1 MEKLI
6 LRNTQSPGD
15 YIVLS
20 AAIRDLHKA
29 YPGRFLVGVDVPER
43 TIFQG
48 NPHVD
53 LGLRGG
59 GRKLVAKYPL
69 IKSSNQERLHFLWG
83 FVKYLNE
90 QLHIP
95 FPLTELRPD
104 LHLTAEEKANPPLG
118 AVKPYWVMVSGGKRD
133 FTAKWWLPDSWQ
145 QVVNALNKRFE
156 IVQVG
161 GGSHVHPVLSGVRN
175 LVGKTSFRELMR
187 LIYHSDGVLCI
198 VTCLMHIAAAFNK
211 PCVVVAGGREPWWWE
226 GYTQENRLFNL
237 RHGIPGWNPPANDD
251 YVAHRYLHTLNQ
263 LPCCMNKGCWK
274 TKIEPQRDS
283 CQAPSIVGGRRI
295 PRCMEAI
302 TAEHVVRAVE
312 SYYNKQPFQNLVE
325 IPKTAKAVPQPPVEV
340 RMQPE
345 LVVPQ
350 PVELPTP
357 EPILA
362 GIRVCLY
369 LGQVVS
375 PLTYLRLLKD
385 RRNDGGELMILSSNT
400 SPELEDWCLAERAS
414 LIRCEDRATAM
425 TKVMR
430 GNEHKWTAWLEY
442 PWLPKSKNLWDQLLR
457 KAGGKR
463 CVMGLVYWQ
472 RITQDMTATFRR
484 APWNRNVEF
493 TPMTLVH
500 GSYRTF
506 HPGPGFWLAPTPF
519 LQDIKF
525 EQWARTADP
534 EVSLGEALHQNA
546 VPLYEVG
553 TLVLRL

>member
-29 YPGRFLVGVDVPER
+29 HPGRFLIGVDVPER

-48 NPHVD
+48 SPYVD

-83 FVKYLNE
+83 FVKYLND
-90 QLHIP
+90 QLHVS

-104 LHLTAEEKANPPLG
+104 LHLTSEEKANPPLG

-145 QVVNALNKRFE
+145 QAVNALNKRFE

-161 GGSHVHPVLSGVRN
+161 GGSHVHPILTGVRN
-175 LVGKTSFRELMR
+175 LVGKTSFREMMR
-187 LIYHSDGVLCI
+187 LIYHSDGVMCV
-198 VTCLMHIAAAFNK
+198 VTCLMHIAAAFNR

-226 GYTQENRLFNL
+226 GYTQENRLFNM

-251 YVAHRYLHTLNQ
+251 YVEHRYLHTLNQ

-274 TKIEPQRDS
+274 TKIEPNRDS
-283 CQAPSIVGGRRI
+283 CQMPSVVGSRRI
-295 PRCMEAI
+295 PRCMELI
-302 TAEHVVRAVE
+302 TSDHVIRAVE
-312 SYYNKQPFQNLVE
+312 SYYNKQPFKNLVE
-325 IPKTAKAVPQPPVEV
+325 VTATPRAIPPAVVEIRVQPEPMVLQSVEV
-340 RMQPE
+340 P
-345 LVVPQ
+345 L
-350 PVELPTP
+350 P
-357 EPILA
+357 EPILT

-369 LGQVVS
+369 LGQVIS
-375 PLTYLRLLKD
+375 PLTYLRLFKE
-385 RRNDGGELMILSSNT
+385 RRGSDGELMVLSTHT
-400 SPELEDWCLAERAS
+400 SPELENWCLSERAS
-414 LIRCEDRATAM
+414 LIRCEDRAAAM
-425 TKVMR
+425 ANMMR
-430 GNEHKWTAWLEY
+430 GNEQKWTAWLEY
-442 PWLPKSKNLWDQLLR
+442 PWLPKSKSIWEQLLR

-463 CVMGLVYWQ
+463 CAMGLVYWR

-484 APWNRNVEF
+484 TPWNKNVEF
-493 TPMTLVH
+493 APMTLVH
-500 GSYRTF
+500 GSYRAF

-525 EQWARTADP
+525 EQWAKSTDP
-534 EVSLGEALHQNA
+534 EVALGEALHQHA

-553 TLVLRL
+553 TLVLHL